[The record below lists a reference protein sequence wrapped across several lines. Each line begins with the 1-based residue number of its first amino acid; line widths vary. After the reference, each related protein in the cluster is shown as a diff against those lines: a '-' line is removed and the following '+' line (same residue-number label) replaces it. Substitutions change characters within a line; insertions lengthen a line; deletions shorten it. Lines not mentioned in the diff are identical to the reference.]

1 MKGDRTAV
9 GGNMKRLRYRKE
21 KEPSFFFWGFH
32 LFNKWLQIKNNGK
45 SLAEYFEDNAIRRVA
60 VYGLGAIGNRLIEE
74 LRQEDIEVV
83 CGIDRKAAE
92 IRIEE
97 LDVKT
102 LEEDIPEIDAVI
114 VTPIFFYEIQKEIYR
129 KMGRDVHVVYIE
141 DVIDYCLCRI

>member
-1 MKGDRTAV
+1 MKLIKGSQE
-9 GGNMKRLRYRKE
+9 E
-21 KEPSFFFWGFH
+21 KQSFFHWGFQI
-32 LFNKWLQIKNNGK
+32 FDKWLQIKNGGR
-45 SLAEYFEDNAIRRVA
+45 SLTEYFEDNAIRRVA